1 MFESQF
7 PQYLPLRAIVRNR
20 QDDAE
25 KHLAQCLPVVNAS
38 GTVAPVYQGIGFGD
52 SQQHGLE
59 TLAGRKSLLDEQQAL
74 SAPLCLMRLYRF
86 LLKFHL

>member
-52 SQQHGLE
+52 PNSM
-59 TLAGRKSLLDEQQAL
+59 D
-74 SAPLCLMRLYRF
+74 
-86 LLKFHL
+86 